1 MYAQEPTNIRRKHTR
16 VYTLHN
22 TTPLT
27 NMRNNASWSFI
38 PSSSFHC
45 ACILPLFPSLPD
57 LTCRRRNHC
66 LHKLILQNRHVN
78 RHRLPRSAVPVDG
91 TKCYHRLVC
100 LLSQQ
105 LHHFFSLLF
114 LEESAVVAV
123 AVSTAAAV
131 AQMIWRRNHNSRLH
145 LRLPSHSVVGR
156 SLAVLVSTA
165 TRTAR
170 VFFFLLLYQET

>member
-57 LTCRRRNHC
+57 PTCRRRNHC

-131 AQMIWRRNHNSRLH
+131 AQMTAARPWQVIVSVCLGSLLDLIYSRRVTPVCFYGPITCSI
-145 LRLPSHSVVGR
+145 SVVY
-156 SLAVLVSTA
+156 
-165 TRTAR
+165 
-170 VFFFLLLYQET
+170 F